1 MTPWKLSASPT
12 ARPFTRQ
19 TRSPT
24 LTPKRASAAP
34 SGVTL
39 FTTTPPSS
47 VPSSTTPRGASLTKW
62 QKRVVSSD
70 ARTDFGESRSSVTCV
85 AERSKGDFAGP
96 TTVTPGSPI
105 AKKGDAGRASL
116 STKRAAGAGVAANRA
131 WSASAA
137 ETLFGVGAGGAV
149 AARFSGC
156 GDGGRVMSGGGA
168 RGAMGTA
175 PAGRPFWQSMHLHSA
190 THLMPARKQSQY
202 RFKHRLFL
210 QVQPPSVTFRFLEA
224 AALRCC
230 FATALS
236 FVFSQFTHSQVSLHA
251 SPLSKQTQ

>member
-1 MTPWKLSASPT
+1 MKTPS
-12 ARPFTRQ
+12 TR
-19 TRSPT
+19 R
-24 LTPKRASAAP
+24 LLEKGKKKDAAQP

-39 FTTTPPSS
+39 FTTTLPFPSS
-47 VPSSTTPRGASLTKW
+47 SSTTPSGASLTKW

-85 AERSKGDFAGP
+85 AERARGGLPDEGP

-116 STKRAAGAGVAANRA
+116 STKRAAGAGVAANNA

-137 ETLFGVGAGGAV
+137 ETLLGVGAGGAV

-168 RGAMGTA
+168 RGATGMD

-190 THLMPARKQSQY
+190 THLMPALKQSQ
-202 RFKHRLFL
+202 
-210 QVQPPSVTFRFLEA
+210 
-224 AALRCC
+224 
-230 FATALS
+230 
-236 FVFSQFTHSQVSLHA
+236 
-251 SPLSKQTQ
+251 